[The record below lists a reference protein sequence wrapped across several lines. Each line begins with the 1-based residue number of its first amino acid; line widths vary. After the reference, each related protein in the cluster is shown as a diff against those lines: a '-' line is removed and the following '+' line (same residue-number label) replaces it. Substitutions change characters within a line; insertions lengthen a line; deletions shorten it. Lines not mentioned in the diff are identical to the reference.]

1 MSDTDVLP
9 PDLGGRSKL
18 APDDAFPTEAIDAP
32 AVEVLSRDE
41 ADELVATIAPR
52 IEALLLCAHSA
63 LTPARLADV
72 LNLPSSEPIREA
84 IDLLNDDYRQ
94 TNRSFRIES
103 VAGGYRILTLPEF
116 GDLIAALTRREADA
130 KLTAPAQEAL
140 AIIAYKQPVLRGDV
154 EAIRGVGCGE
164 TIRSLMDKRL
174 VKIAGRAELPGRPI
188 LYGTTKRFLEVFGLG
203 SLKDLPRNE
212 SQEKAKTE

>member
-18 APDDAFPTEAIDAP
+18 ESDEAFPTEAIDAP
-32 AVEVLSRDE
+32 AVHQPTDE
-41 ADELVATIAPR
+41 EASELVATVAPR
-52 IEALLLCAHSA
+52 VEALLLCAHSA

-72 LNLPSSEPIREA
+72 LNLPSSEPVREA
-84 IDLLNDDYRQ
+84 VDLLNHDYRE
-94 TNRSFRIES
+94 TGRSFRIES

-116 GDLIAALTRREADA
+116 GDLIASLTRREADA
-130 KLTAPAQEAL
+130 KLTTPAQETL

-188 LYGTTKRFLEVFGLG
+188 LYGTTRRFLEVFGLG

-212 SQEKAKTE
+212 SQENANRE